1 MAATTGPGQ
10 ELSVLLCTGRKA
22 ALSGAGRV
30 TVVLGNEAAD
40 LDSIV
45 CAVAVAA
52 ALQSG
57 GADACAVAA
66 VPRADLRLR
75 PEVGWVFQT
84 TGVDIQALTCAD
96 ELDLVE
102 LARSGREVDVVLV
115 GAQPVGVVTFPLC
128 ESAPDM
134 AWTPLARSSGR
145 PQQADAGAA

>member
-1 MAATTGPGQ
+1 MAAATSGGQ
-10 ELSVLLCTGRKA
+10 EVSMLLHTGRNA

-57 GADACAVAA
+57 GTDACALAA
-66 VPRADLRLR
+66 VPRADLSLR
-75 PEVGWVFQT
+75 PEVEWVFHT

-96 ELDLVE
+96 ELDVVE
-102 LARSGREVDVVLV
+102 LARSGRDVDVVLV
-115 GAQPVGVVTFPLC
+115 GSCL
-128 ESAPDM
+128 
-134 AWTPLARSSGR
+134 WTVLVL
-145 PQQADAGAA
+145 